1 MLIDRIKEL
10 NDTLY
15 KAFAELK
22 SNNDF
27 INNPKHKAGIA
38 DKIYELYE
46 LDYKLIRGEMI
57 EFDKKADDYKLE
69 KTAREEEFERRK
81 AILTPICRRRRLLFW
96 KWKTNRAEDLYEG
109 EASLKAEG
117 FLNAKEEALM
127 KLQEVIRTADEAEPG
142 EVFSISMNEDER
154 KELYRRKKE
163 EEKEQKRAA
172 KAERKAA
179 RAEAK
184 QAAIALKKRKE
195 QGKPVDPAPQENAA
209 TPE

>member
-57 EFDKKADDYKLE
+57 EEDKRADDIE
-69 KTAREEEFERRK
+69 IERTARREELNRRK
-81 AILTPICRRRRLLFW
+81 AILTPICRRRRILFW
-96 KWKTNRAEDLYEG
+96 KYRTNRAEDLYEG

-117 FLNAKEEALM
+117 FLNAKEEALIQ
-127 KLQEVIRTADEAEPG
+127 LQEVIRVADEAEPG
-142 EVFSISMNEDER
+142 EVFSVGMSEDER
-154 KELYRRKKE
+154 KELYRRKKA
-163 EEKEQKRAA
+163 EEKEQKREA

-184 QAAIALKKRKE
+184 QAAKAGKRRKE
-195 QGKPVDPAPQENAA
+195 QGAPQEPAPQEPAA

>member
-15 KAFAELK
+15 KAFAELHA
-22 SNNDF
+22 NDTL
-27 INNPKHKAGIA
+27 INNVEHKKGIA
-38 DKIYELYE
+38 NKIYELYE

-57 EFDKKADDYKLE
+57 EFDKKADNYDIE
-69 KTAREEEFERRK
+69 KAARREELDRRK
-81 AILTPICRRRRLLFW
+81 AILTPICRRRRFLFW
-96 KWKTNRAEDLYEG
+96 KYRTNRAEELYEG

-117 FLNAKEEALM
+117 FLNTKEEALM
-127 KLQEVIRTADEAEPG
+127 KLQEVIMAADEAEPG

-154 KELYRRKKE
+154 KELYRRKKA
-163 EEKEQKRAA
+163 EEKEQKREA

-179 RAEAK
+179 KAAAKAEK
-184 QAAIALKKRKE
+184 QKRKK
-195 QGKPVDPAPQENAA
+195 QGAPKEPAPQENAA